1 MATSVVDASALAS
14 VAFGEPEAAEVAER
28 LAGEDLYAPSLLA
41 YELASVARKKSLDD
55 PEQRE
60 TIAWALEQALTLD
73 VRRVD
78 VDQPAVLEL
87 ALEAEITTY
96 DAAYLWLARQLGAS
110 LVTLDAGLAAAA
122 GGGS

>member
-1 MATSVVDASALAS
+1 MAASVADASALGA
-14 VAFGEPEAAEVAER
+14 VAFGEPEAAAIVER
-28 LAGEDLYAPSLLA
+28 LAGEDLYAPSLVA
-41 YELASVARKKSLDD
+41 YELASVARKKVLAR

-60 TIAWALEQALTLD
+60 AIAWALEQVLALD

-87 ALEAEITTY
+87 ALEARLTTY

-110 LVTLDAGLAAAA
+110 LVTLDAELAAAA
-122 GGGS
+122 GDGS